1 MSKLGRSSDAGV
13 AARGDECHCSVQ
25 EGCSMCQCHLGS
37 NRLILDCTV
46 VAIRVYLWLFD
57 LQKASDSIEDPVLL
71 NRLCRA
77 GINRRL

>member
-1 MSKLGRSSDAGV
+1 MQEWLLGVMNAIV
-13 AARGDECHCSVQ
+13 VYIQ

-37 NRLILDCTV
+37 NMLILDYTV
-46 VAIRVYLWLFD
+46 VARKVYVWLFD

-71 NRLCRA
+71 NLLCQA